1 MQASCNAFIT
11 PTLMQLLCNA
21 FVYSLIFVIMRY
33 IHILCIANCLRWK
46 SCAVF
51 VNRSVMRNFSS
62 ELVIMPLCNTQDY
75 HATACKYF
83 PVNYSLFFNCKTF
96 PPWMICNIRYC
107 SWSSLCGVFVY
118 YKLLLL
124 YTHDLK
130 IEYIH

>member
-75 HATACKYF
+75 HATANIFQWITVYF
-83 PVNYSLFFNCKTF
+83 STAKLFHLEWFAIYGIVADLPFVLFLFTTNCCYYT
-96 PPWMICNIRYC
+96 PMI
-107 SWSSLCGVFVY
+107 W
-118 YKLLLL
+118 K
-124 YTHDLK
+124 
-130 IEYIH
+130 